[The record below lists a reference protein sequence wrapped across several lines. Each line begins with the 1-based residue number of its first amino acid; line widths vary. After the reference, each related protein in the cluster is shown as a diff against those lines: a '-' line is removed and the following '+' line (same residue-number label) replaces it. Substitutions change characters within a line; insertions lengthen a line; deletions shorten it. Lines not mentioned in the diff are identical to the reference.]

1 MPREPQPQLVAARA
15 VQSSTSG
22 AGSTGN
28 KDSATGNGDKG
39 VNFVTNFCIDIGTGT
54 KTKCITAVGPKFG
67 TDFGKDFGTDFGPNF
82 GTDFGPNFGTDQDFG
97 TNFGTYFGT
106 VGTDFGT
113 DFARVEC

>member
-39 VNFVTNFCIDIGTGT
+39 VNSVTNFCIDIGTGT
-54 KTKCITAVGPKFG
+54 KTKCITAVGLKFG

-82 GTDFGPNFGTDQDFG
+82 GTGTDFGPNFGT
-97 TNFGTYFGT
+97 NF
-106 VGTDFGT
+106 GTDFGT
-113 DFARVEC
+113 EFGCHGV